1 MNEEG
6 GGDCLKQQK
15 ATITTK
21 KKKNKRVNWGLWMLA
36 CPGLIFLITFYYLP
50 LYGLVIPFK
59 QIDYAKGIWGSN
71 WVGFKNFEFFF
82 GSQDAF
88 RTTRNTICYNLA
100 FIFIT
105 IGIALVLALLM
116 YNLTKNQVKVYQT
129 ALFIPYF
136 ISWVVASYILYA
148 LLSPQLG
155 VIPNLMEKFGA
166 SSPNFYYETKWWPII
181 LVLAYLW
188 KNVGY
193 MTLMFYAAL
202 IGIDSSQFEA
212 AKVDGANQFQVM
224 TKIAIPFIRPVVIM
238 MILLQ
243 IGKIFNS
250 DFGMFYFLTRNSGP
264 LYPVTDVI
272 DTYVYRA
279 LRVTGNMGM
288 AAAAGLY
295 QSVMGFI
302 VVMGSNLLIRRID
315 KDSALF

>member
-1 MNEEG
+1 M
-6 GGDCLKQQK
+6 KQK
-15 ATITTK
+15 GTNK
-21 KKKNKRVNWGLWMLA
+21 KKKKINWGLWMLA
-36 CPGLIFLITFYYLP
+36 CPGLIFLIAFYYLP

-59 QIDYAKGIWGSN
+59 QIDYAKGIWGSD
-71 WVGFKNFEFFF
+71 WIGFKNFEFFF

-88 RTTRNTICYNLA
+88 RVTRNTICYNLA

-116 YNLTKNQVKVYQT
+116 YSLTKNQIKVYQT

-155 VIPNLMEKFGA
+155 VIPNLMKAFGKA
-166 SSPNFYYETKWWPII
+166 APNFYYETKCWPVI

-188 KNVGY
+188 KNIGY

-212 AKVDGANQFQVM
+212 AEVDGANKFQVM
-224 TKIAIPFIRPVVIM
+224 TRIALPFIRPVVIM

-250 DFGMFYFLTRNSGP
+250 DFGMFYFLTRNSGT

-295 QSVMGFI
+295 QSVMGFF
-302 VVMGSNLLIRRID
+302 VVLGSNLLIRRID

>member
-1 MNEEG
+1 M
-6 GGDCLKQQK
+6 KQQK
-15 ATITTK
+15 VTMK

-36 CPGLIFLITFYYLP
+36 CPGLIFLIAFYYLP

-59 QIDYAKGIWGSN
+59 QIDYAKGIWGSD

-88 RTTRNTICYNLA
+88 RITRNTICYNLA

-155 VIPNLMEKFGA
+155 VIPNLMEKFGVP
-166 SSPNFYYETKWWPII
+166 SPNFYYETKCWPII

-295 QSVMGFI
+295 QSIMGFI